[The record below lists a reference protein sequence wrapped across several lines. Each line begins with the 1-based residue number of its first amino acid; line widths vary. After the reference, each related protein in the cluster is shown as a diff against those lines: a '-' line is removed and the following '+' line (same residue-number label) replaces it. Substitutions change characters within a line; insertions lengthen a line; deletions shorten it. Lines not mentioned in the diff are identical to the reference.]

1 MLKTCSRCGTRI
13 PMVASR
19 CPNCTSELDT
29 GSGPGEALGIILIA
43 LLMIIFYIVD
53 KLGCT
58 S

>member
-1 MLKTCSRCGTRI
+1 
-13 PMVASR
+13 MVASR